1 MKVWNTCLFKKKT
14 RCWIQHHT
22 TSTRATR
29 FDALSQKVIVPM
41 QISKILHD
49 FQFYLRDYSNWQQC
63 DWFFSNFQNS
73 IQKLCAHTKSA
84 QWIWKKNTYL
94 VCQELCA
101 QSDQVC
107 WVVFYSPTTCNVRIG
122 SGVIPPLS
130 QIIIRY
136 SPCVLLLANVTV
148 SAVLYDVDG
157 DQTRRRVKTG
167 WTIQQKID
175 SQLD

>member
-73 IQKLCAHTKSA
+73 IQRLCAHTKSA
-84 QWIWKKNTYL
+84 QWIWKKTLN
-94 VCQELCA
+94 LC
-101 QSDQVC
+101 
-107 WVVFYSPTTCNVRIG
+107 VRNFALNRIRYVGLCFIHLQPEMFG
-122 SGVIPPLS
+122 SGL
-130 QIIIRY
+130 
-136 SPCVLLLANVTV
+136 V
-148 SAVLYDVDG
+148 SFHLYH
-157 DQTRRRVKTG
+157 R
-167 WTIQQKID
+167 
-175 SQLD
+175 S